1 MSSPGKQAKLFLESL
16 HNEETKSTFEHLNTF
31 IELLESKVDPDPT
44 ELKLLGNIYQ
54 FVEKL
59 KYLENNMTSY
69 VKESRKHISGN
80 KLSDLYDRNES
91 NGSSKLF
98 KD

>member
-1 MSSPGKQAKLFLESL
+1 MSSPGSQAKLFLESL

-31 IELLESKVDPDPT
+31 IELLENKVDPDPT
-44 ELKLLGNIYQ
+44 ELRLLGNIYQ

-59 KYLENNMTSY
+59 KFLENNMSTY
-69 VKESRKHISGN
+69 VKESRKNLSGN
-80 KLSDLYDRNES
+80 KLSDLYDSAES
-91 NGSSKLF
+91 YGSSKLF